1 MGQGG
6 GSDRGDFIC
15 ATAWSLQSCVPP
27 GLQLPGAQ
35 VAVSRMGSGRWG
47 DRNGGHIGAA
57 LVLSAA
63 MESQKWAALPGSEQL
78 L

>member
-6 GSDRGDFIC
+6 GQTGDFIC
-15 ATAWSLQSCVPP
+15 ATAWSLQSCVTPD
-27 GLQLPGAQ
+27 LQLPGAQ
-35 VAVSRMGSGRWG
+35 VAVSRIGSGRWG

-57 LVLSAA
+57 LVLSTAI
-63 MESQKWAALPGSEQL
+63 ESQKWAALPGSEQL